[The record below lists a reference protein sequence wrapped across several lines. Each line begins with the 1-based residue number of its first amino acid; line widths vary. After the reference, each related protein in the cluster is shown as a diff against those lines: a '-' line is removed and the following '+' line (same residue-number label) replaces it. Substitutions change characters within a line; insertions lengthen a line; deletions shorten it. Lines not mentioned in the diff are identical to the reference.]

1 MMNKKK
7 LIEKVATK
15 HNLSIKEAEPL
26 VDSVFATIIES
37 LKKDSE
43 VKIVGFGTF
52 RVKTRKS
59 RNGVDPN
66 TGDPIVIPE
75 TVTPTF
81 TAGKRLSEEIKGK
94 R

>member
-1 MMNKKK
+1 MNKKK
-7 LIEKVATK
+7 LIERVATE
-15 HNLSIKEAEPL
+15 HNKSIREIEPL
-26 VDSVFATIIES
+26 VDSVFTTIIES
-37 LKKDSE
+37 LKDESE

-52 RVKTRKS
+52 RVKSRRK

-66 TGDPIVIPE
+66 TGDSITIPE

-81 TAGKRLSEEIKGK
+81 TAGKRLSEEVKGK